1 MEHDPHMVCPECG
14 EPVEAR
20 TPDSMMPWQA
30 HGMTAPEYAHP
41 GGEPLC
47 PVVGENGY
55 EPAQPVPADVAAEAA
70 QAAVARKNE
79 PAASPANAVDHF
91 DLDVCDDCAQVI
103 ANGEINDGTDRGKDV
118 ADAQVRVWGL
128 DAVHLVLA
136 CGENCSESFSWAPC
150 DGCGST
156 LGGNR
161 HPASVDV
168 QATAQ
173 VAEAAQAPVDDS
185 RMACPGCGEP
195 VERHPRWRDEP
206 GMYTVLGINR
216 DWIHTDGSP
225 LCAMPAVHLDRP
237 ARPVPAAAAGVGP
250 DGEDRTAM
258 PAGEVAGLDDAIAFG
273 ESMEQRLRHAA
284 IATEQ
289 SLANLQAGGVA
300 GETVTALTS
309 ASDTLAGAVL
319 AFSSVTQG
327 LRRQLLVRE
336 AYQSAPGAGDR
347 DFLTRE

>member
-1 MEHDPHMVCPECG
+1 MDHDSDTSMVCPECG

-20 TPDSMMPWQA
+20 TPDSMTPWQA
-30 HGMTAPEYAHP
+30 YGMTTPEYAHLD
-41 GGEPLC
+41 GEPLC
-47 PVVGENGY
+47 PVVGEHGY
-55 EPAQPVPADVAAEAA
+55 EPAQPVPAGVAAEAA
-70 QAAVARKNE
+70 QAAVARRDE
-79 PAASPANAVDHF
+79 AAASPATPVDHF
-91 DLDVCDDCAQVI
+91 DLEVCDDCAQVI
-103 ANGEINDGTDRGKDV
+103 ANGEINDGTDRDKEV
-118 ADAQVRVWGL
+118 ADAQVRVWGS

-136 CGENCSESFSWAPC
+136 CGEDCSESFSWAPC

-161 HPASVDV
+161 HPASVRV
-168 QATAQ
+168 AQA
-173 VAEAAQAPVDDS
+173 AEAAQAPVDES

-195 VERHPRWRDEP
+195 VERHPRWREEP
-206 GMYTVLGINR
+206 GLYTTLGINR

-225 LCAMPAVHLDRP
+225 LCSMPAVHGILP
-237 ARPVPAAAAGVGP
+237 ARPVPAAAAGIGP
-250 DGEDRTAM
+250 DGENRTVV

-273 ESMEQRLRHAA
+273 ESMEQRLRNAA

-300 GETVTALTS
+300 GEAVTALTS
-309 ASDTLAGAVL
+309 ASETLADAVL

-336 AYQSAPGAGDR
+336 AYQAAPGAGDR